1 MIAVVGDRESVH
13 SFKSFDVSTFEAKDA
28 DEMQEVLAQMTP
40 DEYTAVFVTEE
51 LMQGLE
57 ELQIESAL
65 NITVIPGQR
74 GSLGY
79 GRLLLKELIKKATGA
94 DIAV

>member
-1 MIAVVGDRESVH
+1 MIAVVGDRESVFP
-13 SFKSFDVSTFEAKDA
+13 FKVFGVSTFEAEDA

-40 DEYTAVFVTEE
+40 DEYTAVFITEE

-94 DIAV
+94 EVAV